1 MTKPRRGGILFEV
14 MLSLALFVGAAAVT
28 IGTVR
33 NVMTALERAAREQ
46 QAVDL
51 ARSRMAE
58 LEAGLINLNDLRD
71 GSRSAIGSFEGFL
84 GDEFGRGDDW
94 TVAVSTERTEYP
106 GLTLVAIT
114 VRDAGADED
123 RPGAVGFTLRQLL
136 RLGDEDELEFEED
149 DLFDGFEPGPT
160 GEEPR

>member
-1 MTKPRRGGILFEV
+1 MMRQRHGGILFEV

-28 IGTVR
+28 IGTAR
-33 NVMTALERAAREQ
+33 NVMTALERSSREQ

-71 GSRSAIGSFEGFL
+71 GARSAIGSFEGFL
-84 GDEFGRGDDW
+84 GDEFGRAGDW
-94 TVAVSTERTEYP
+94 TVEVSTERTEYT
-106 GLTLVAIT
+106 GLTIVAIT
-114 VRDAGADED
+114 VRDARADED
-123 RPGAVGFTLRQLL
+123 SPGAVRFTLRQLL
-136 RLGDEDELEFEED
+136 RLGDEDVLEFEDD
-149 DLFDGFEPGPT
+149 DLFDGFDPGAM